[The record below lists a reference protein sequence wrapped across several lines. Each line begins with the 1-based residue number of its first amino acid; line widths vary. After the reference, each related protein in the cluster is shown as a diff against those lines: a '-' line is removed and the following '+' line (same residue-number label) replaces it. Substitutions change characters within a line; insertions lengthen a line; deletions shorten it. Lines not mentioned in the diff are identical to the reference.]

1 MDFGQMFFGDT
12 NPVFVLEIVIRTS
25 FMYLYTLTLVRFL
38 GKRGMGQLSPFEM
51 VIIVALGSAVG
62 DPMFTEELPLIDG
75 VVVIT
80 VVVVLER
87 LLVKLTEHN
96 RRLERLI
103 ESTPVLL
110 VRDGEID
117 SQSMDEEEISEA
129 ELFMALREAGIEHLG
144 EIRFA
149 FMEPNGRVS
158 VFRTDRAG
166 VDGRSVLPAV

>member
-1 MDFGQMFFGDT
+1 MFFGDT
-12 NPVFVLEIVIRTS
+12 NAVFVLEIVIRTS
-25 FMYLYTLTLVRFL
+25 FMYMYTLTLVRFL

-80 VVVVLER
+80 VVVVLQR
-87 LLVKLTEHN
+87 LLVKLTERN

-149 FMEPNGRVS
+149 FLEPNGRVS
-158 VFRTDRAG
+158 VFRADRARA
-166 VDGRSVLPAV
+166 DGRSVLPAV

>member
-1 MDFGQMFFGDT
+1 MFFGDT

-25 FMYLYTLTLVRFL
+25 FMYIYTLTLVRFL

-80 VVVVLER
+80 VVVALER

-96 RRLERLI
+96 RPLERII

-110 VRDGEID
+110 VKDGEID
-117 SQSMDEEEISEA
+117 SQSMDEEELSEA
-129 ELFMALREAGIEHLG
+129 ELFMALREAGVEHLG

-149 FMEPNGRVS
+149 FLEPNGRVS

-166 VDGRSVLPAV
+166 TDGRSVLPAV